1 MATLTI
7 NGRRVTVDNS
17 FLALSPEQQEATV
30 DEIAQ
35 SLGTQQQQPSD
46 AYSQAAGEMSAI
58 TRGLDRG
65 VEGNPV
71 ADRQR
76 AQYDALPGWQKPLV
90 AGSDIL
96 QTFANGATFGFGDKA
111 VAAARAPFTDKTYDQ
126 ELAAARTQ
134 TQAARNR
141 SGGAGTTA
149 EIAGAVAVP
158 LQAASRG
165 ATLAGR
171 FGTAG
176 MTGAKGLAAR
186 TGLMAAEGAGYG
198 ALTAAGN
205 DQNIGMGAGI
215 GAAGGALGNL
225 AGEAIS
231 AGISKVAGK
240 FNPKVP
246 QPTVDEIKTAGRAA
260 FDKADKAGVV
270 FNKQAV
276 NQLKRNIVDDLT
288 GMAFHPGNE
297 PGVNAA
303 LSTLQRQSQGN
314 ITMKGLH
321 TIRKMAQN
329 GYIPNNNSNNAAIG
343 KIVERIDELI
353 NAADPASVLMST
365 GNPKAAA
372 AAFNEGKKHW
382 HRAMKLE
389 TVEKAITRGEQ
400 NAAAQVSGDV
410 GRTTM
415 GQLKK
420 ILQSDAKS
428 RGFTP
433 AEMKALGNAAGYST
447 GQRVAHAVGGL
458 MPRGRL
464 LSSIHGALALGTGG
478 ASIPLQA
485 AGAAVG
491 YGAQK
496 TAEAIARKSVS
507 ELTSLIANGGVPA
520 PVMKNAIQLLS
531 EAKRQGLARALNAIA
546 VNRGNAW
553 YNQPDHQKQP
563 Q

>member
-1 MATLTI
+1 MPQVRMPDGAI
-7 NGRRVTVDNS
+7 VAFPDDMP
-17 FLALSPEQQEATV
+17 AEQIKGL
-30 DEIAQ
+30 IASKFPQ
-35 SLGTQQQQPSD
+35 VAGSTQQPSD
-46 AYSQAAGEMSAI
+46 AYNQAAADMSAI
-58 TRGLDRG
+58 TRGMDKG
-65 VEGNPV
+65 VDGNPV

-76 AQYDALPGWQKPLV
+76 AQYDALPAWQKPIV

-186 TGLMAAEGAGYG
+186 TALMGAEGAGYG

-205 DQNIGMGAGI
+205 DQDIGTGTAI

-231 AGISKVAGK
+231 AGVSKVAGA
-240 FNPKVP
+240 FNPKVS
-246 QPTVDEIKTAGRAA
+246 QPTVAEIKAAGSAA
-260 FDKADKAGVV
+260 FNRADKAGVI

-276 NQLKRNIVDDLT
+276 NQLQRNIVDDLT
-288 GMAFHPGNE
+288 GLAFHPQNE
-297 PGVNAA
+297 PGAVAA
-303 LSTLQRQSQGN
+303 LNTLRRIGQGN
-314 ITMKGLH
+314 VTMKGLH
-321 TIRKMAQN
+321 AVRKMAQN
-329 GYIPNNNSNNAAIG
+329 GYIPGNNSNNAAIG

-420 ILQSDAKS
+420 ILQSEAKT

-464 LSSIHGALALGTGG
+464 LSSIHAALALGTGG
-478 ASIPLQA
+478 TSIPLQA
-485 AGAAVG
+485 TGAAVG

-496 TAEAIARKSVS
+496 TAEAIARKSVA